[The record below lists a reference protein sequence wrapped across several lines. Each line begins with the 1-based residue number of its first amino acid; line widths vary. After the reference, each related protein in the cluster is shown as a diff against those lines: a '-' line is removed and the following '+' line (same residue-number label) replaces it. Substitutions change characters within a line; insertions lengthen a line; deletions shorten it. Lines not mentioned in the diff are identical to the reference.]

1 MENLQSAKMATMPV
15 KKLLISMS
23 LPAIFSMLVQ
33 AVYNVVDSLYLA
45 RYSEKAIE
53 AMGIIFP
60 MQMLII
66 AIGIGIGVGTN
77 VYISKSLGEGRRD
90 RANRAAQNGLF
101 MALIAM
107 VVVMVMGFTAVK
119 PFVGLYTKDPQVT
132 EMATS
137 YLSTCMIFCFGA
149 MIELTTSKI
158 LQATGNMRIPMF
170 TQLIGAVTNII
181 LDPFFIF
188 GIGAFPRLGTRG
200 AAIATVIGQ
209 VVAMVFSVS
218 MLIFKKQDVHLL
230 EKGFRPS
237 PKFMWRILR
246 VGLPSMLT
254 SALPSFTIIMVNNFI
269 KVFPY
274 AISVLG
280 VYFKLQSFVFMPVFG
295 LTQGGM
301 PILGYNY
308 GAYNRDRFSATFRF
322 MLILAISYMAFG
334 LILFQA
340 IPAQLMGLFGSD
352 PEFIRVGTYALRTI
366 SICFV
371 FAATIISVTVMM
383 QSLGRG
389 FTSLLITVTRQLVII
404 PSAYLLSR
412 YVGVHGVWFAYPI
425 AEFVATA
432 IFLPFS
438 MVVFKKEFNK
448 RRDFMKRQRM
458 ADEAVLIS
466 NEALA
471 PDSSL
476 LSDPDE
482 GLEEEFPSNQN

>member
-1 MENLQSAKMATMPV
+1 MATTPV

-60 MQMLII
+60 MQMLIV
-66 AIGIGIGVGTN
+66 ALGIGIGVGTN

-90 RANRAAQNGLF
+90 RAHRAAQNGLF
-101 MALIAM
+101 MSLIAM
-107 VVVMVMGFTAVK
+107 VVIMIIGLTAVE
-119 PFVGLYTKDPQVT
+119 PFVNHYTDDPEVR
-132 EMATS
+132 EMAVS
-137 YLSTCMIFCFGA
+137 YLRTCMLFSFGA

-158 LQATGNMRIPMF
+158 LQATGNMRVPMF
-170 TQLIGAVTNII
+170 TQLIGAITNII

-188 GIGAFPRLGTRG
+188 GIGFFPRLGTKG

-209 VVAMVFSVS
+209 ICAMVFSLS
-218 MLIFKKQDVHLL
+218 MLLFRKQDVNLL

-246 VGLPSMLT
+246 VGLPSMLI
-254 SALPSFTIIMVNNFI
+254 SALPSFTIILVNSFI
-269 KVFPY
+269 KDFPY

-322 MLILAISYMAFG
+322 MLILALSYMTLG
-334 LILFQA
+334 LILFQT
-340 IPAQLMGLFGSD
+340 IPDLLIGLFGSD

-366 SICFV
+366 SICFI
-371 FAATIISVTVMM
+371 FAATIISVTTMM

-389 FTSLLITVTRQLVII
+389 FTSLLITITRQAVII
-404 PSAYLLSR
+404 PSA
-412 YVGVHGVWFAYPI
+412 
-425 AEFVATA
+425 
-432 IFLPFS
+432 
-438 MVVFKKEFNK
+438 
-448 RRDFMKRQRM
+448 
-458 ADEAVLIS
+458 
-466 NEALA
+466 
-471 PDSSL
+471 
-476 LSDPDE
+476 
-482 GLEEEFPSNQN
+482 

>member
-1 MENLQSAKMATMPV
+1 MEKLQSAKMATTPV

-33 AVYNVVDSLYLA
+33 AIYNVVDSLYLA

-101 MALIAM
+101 MALVAM
-107 VVVMVMGFTAVK
+107 VVVVVLGFTAVK
-119 PFVGLYTKDPQVT
+119 PFVSLYTNDPEVT

-170 TQLIGAVTNII
+170 TQLLGAVTNIA

-188 GIGAFPRLGTRG
+188 GIGFFPRLGTKG

-269 KVFPY
+269 KGFPY

-308 GAYNRDRFSATFRF
+308 GAYNRDRFSQTFRF
-322 MLILAISYMAFG
+322 MLILA
-334 LILFQA
+334 
-340 IPAQLMGLFGSD
+340 
-352 PEFIRVGTYALRTI
+352 
-366 SICFV
+366 
-371 FAATIISVTVMM
+371 
-383 QSLGRG
+383 LG
-389 FTSLLITVTRQLVII
+389 
-404 PSAYLLSR
+404 
-412 YVGVHGVWFAYPI
+412 
-425 AEFVATA
+425 
-432 IFLPFS
+432 
-438 MVVFKKEFNK
+438 
-448 RRDFMKRQRM
+448 
-458 ADEAVLIS
+458 
-466 NEALA
+466 
-471 PDSSL
+471 
-476 LSDPDE
+476 
-482 GLEEEFPSNQN
+482 

>member
-1 MENLQSAKMATMPV
+1 M
-15 KKLLISMS
+15 
-23 LPAIFSMLVQ
+23 
-33 AVYNVVDSLYLA
+33 
-45 RYSEKAIE
+45 
-53 AMGIIFP
+53 
-60 MQMLII
+60 
-66 AIGIGIGVGTN
+66 
-77 VYISKSLGEGRRD
+77 
-90 RANRAAQNGLF
+90 
-101 MALIAM
+101 
-107 VVVMVMGFTAVK
+107 
-119 PFVGLYTKDPQVT
+119 
-132 EMATS
+132 
-137 YLSTCMIFCFGA
+137 
-149 MIELTTSKI
+149 
-158 LQATGNMRIPMF
+158 
-170 TQLIGAVTNII
+170 
-181 LDPFFIF
+181 
-188 GIGAFPRLGTRG
+188 
-200 AAIATVIGQ
+200 
-209 VVAMVFSVS
+209 
-218 MLIFKKQDVHLL
+218 
-230 EKGFRPS
+230 
-237 PKFMWRILR
+237 
-246 VGLPSMLT
+246 
-254 SALPSFTIIMVNNFI
+254 
-269 KVFPY
+269 
-274 AISVLG
+274 
-280 VYFKLQSFVFMPVFG
+280 
-295 LTQGGM
+295 
-301 PILGYNY
+301 GYNY

-476 LSDPDE
+476 LSDPDD
-482 GLEEEFPSNQN
+482 GLEEDFPSNEN

>member
-1 MENLQSAKMATMPV
+1 
-15 KKLLISMS
+15 
-23 LPAIFSMLVQ
+23 
-33 AVYNVVDSLYLA
+33 
-45 RYSEKAIE
+45 
-53 AMGIIFP
+53 
-60 MQMLII
+60 
-66 AIGIGIGVGTN
+66 
-77 VYISKSLGEGRRD
+77 
-90 RANRAAQNGLF
+90 
-101 MALIAM
+101 
-107 VVVMVMGFTAVK
+107 
-119 PFVGLYTKDPQVT
+119 
-132 EMATS
+132 
-137 YLSTCMIFCFGA
+137 
-149 MIELTTSKI
+149 
-158 LQATGNMRIPMF
+158 
-170 TQLIGAVTNII
+170 
-181 LDPFFIF
+181 
-188 GIGAFPRLGTRG
+188 LGTKG

-209 VVAMVFSVS
+209 VVAMVFSLS

-254 SALPSFTIIMVNNFI
+254 SALPSFTIILVNHFI
-269 KVFPY
+269 KALPY

-322 MLILAISYMAFG
+322 MLILALCYMTFG

-371 FAATIISVTVMM
+371 FAATIISVTTMM

-404 PSAYLLSR
+404 PSAYLLAK
-412 YVGVHGVWFAYPI
+412 YTGTKGVWFAYPI
-425 AEFVATA
+425 AEFAATA

-438 MVVFKKEFNK
+438 MAVFKKEFNK
-448 RRDFMKRQRM
+448 RREVVRRQR
-458 ADEAVLIS
+458 AQDEAVLIA

-471 PDSSL
+471 PDSS
-476 LSDPDE
+476 PVIDE
-482 GLEEEFPSNQN
+482 ALTDEDMPEIDN

>member
-1 MENLQSAKMATMPV
+1 MATMPV

-45 RYSEKAIE
+45 RFSEKAIE

-60 MQMLII
+60 MQMLIV
-66 AIGIGIGVGTN
+66 ALGIGIGVGTN

-90 RANRAAQNGLF
+90 RAHRAAQNGLF
-101 MALIAM
+101 MSLIAM
-107 VVVMVMGFTAVK
+107 AVIMIIGLTAVE
-119 PFVGLYTKDPQVT
+119 PFVDHYTSDPEVR
-132 EMATS
+132 EMAVS
-137 YLSTCMIFCFGA
+137 YLRTCMLFSFGA

-158 LQATGNMRIPMF
+158 LQATGNMKVPMF

-188 GIGAFPRLGTRG
+188 GIGFFPRLGTKG

-209 VVAMVFSVS
+209 IAAMLFSLS
-218 MLIFKKQDVHLL
+218 MLLFRKQDVNLL

-237 PKFMWRILR
+237 LKFMWRILR
-246 VGLPSMLT
+246 VGLPSMLI
-254 SALPSFTIIMVNNFI
+254 SALPSFTIILVNSFI
-269 KVFPY
+269 KDFPY

-322 MLILAISYMAFG
+322 MLILSLSYMTLG
-334 LILFQA
+334 LILFQT
-340 IPAQLMGLFGSD
+340 IPGVLMGLFGSD

-366 SICFV
+366 SICFI
-371 FAATIISVTVMM
+371 FAATIISVTTMM

-389 FTSLLITVTRQLVII
+389 FTSLLITITRQAVII
-404 PSAYLLSR
+404 PSAYILA
-412 YVGVHGVWFAYPI
+412 YYTGTKGVWFAYPI
-425 AEFVATA
+425 AEIVATA
-432 IFLPFS
+432 IFLPIS
-438 MVVFKKEFNK
+438 MKVFKKEFNK
-448 RRDFMKRQRM
+448 KREEVKARR
-458 ADEAVLIS
+458 AAEEAVLV
-466 NEALA
+466 

-476 LSDPDE
+476 APDPAASPVLDEDIQHDEITPKNPDE
-482 GLEEEFPSNQN
+482 E

>member
-1 MENLQSAKMATMPV
+1 MATMPV

-45 RYSEKAIE
+45 RFSEKAIE

-60 MQMLII
+60 MQMLIV
-66 AIGIGIGVGTN
+66 ALGIGIGVGTN

-90 RANRAAQNGLF
+90 RAHRAAQNGLF
-101 MALIAM
+101 MSLIAM
-107 VVVMVMGFTAVK
+107 AVIMIIGLTAVE
-119 PFVGLYTKDPQVT
+119 PFVDHYTSDPEVR
-132 EMATS
+132 EMAVS
-137 YLSTCMIFCFGA
+137 YLRTCMLFSFGA

-158 LQATGNMRIPMF
+158 LQATGNMKVPMF

-188 GIGAFPRLGTRG
+188 GIGFFPRLGTKG

-209 VVAMVFSVS
+209 IAAMLFSLS
-218 MLIFKKQDVHLL
+218 MLLFRKQDVNLL

-237 PKFMWRILR
+237 LKFMWRILR
-246 VGLPSMLT
+246 VGLPSMLI
-254 SALPSFTIIMVNNFI
+254 SALPSFTIILVNSFI
-269 KVFPY
+269 KDFPY

-322 MLILAISYMAFG
+322 MLILSLSYMTLG
-334 LILFQA
+334 LILFQT
-340 IPAQLMGLFGSD
+340 IPGVLMGLFGSD

-366 SICFV
+366 SICFI
-371 FAATIISVTVMM
+371 FAATIISVTTMM

-389 FTSLLITVTRQLVII
+389 FTSLLITITRQAVII
-404 PSAYLLSR
+404 PSAYILA
-412 YVGVHGVWFAYPI
+412 YYTGTKGVWFAYPI
-425 AEFVATA
+425 AEIVATA
-432 IFLPFS
+432 IFLPIS
-438 MVVFKKEFNK
+438 MKVFKKEFNK
-448 RRDFMKRQRM
+448 KREEVRARR
-458 ADEAVLIS
+458 AAEEAVLVPDGS
-466 NEALA
+466 LA
-471 PDSSL
+471 PDPAASPVL
-476 LSDPDE
+476 DEDIQHDEITPKNPDE
-482 GLEEEFPSNQN
+482 E

>member
-1 MENLQSAKMATMPV
+1 MATVPV

-33 AVYNVVDSLYLA
+33 AIYNVVDSLYLA
-45 RYSEKAIE
+45 RYSSKAIE
-53 AMGIIFP
+53 AMGIVFP
-60 MQMLII
+60 MQMLIL
-66 AIGIGIGVGTN
+66 ALGIGIGVGTN

-101 MALIAM
+101 MSMIAM
-107 VVVMVMGFTAVK
+107 IVIVIMGLTTVG
-119 PFVGLYTKDPQVT
+119 PFVRLYTKDPEVID
-132 EMATS
+132 MATS
-137 YLSTCMIFCFGA
+137 YLSTCMFFCFGS

-158 LQATGNMRIPMF
+158 LQATGNMRVPMF
-170 TQLIGAVTNII
+170 TQLIGAITNII
-181 LDPFFIF
+181 LDPFLIF
-188 GIGAFPRLGTRG
+188 GIGVFPRLGTKG

-209 VVAMVFSVS
+209 VLAMAFSLS
-218 MLIFKKQDVHLL
+218 MLIFRKQDVHLL

-237 PKFMWRILR
+237 LKFMWRILR
-246 VGLPSMLT
+246 VGLPSMLI
-254 SALPSFTIIMVNNFI
+254 SALPSFTIILVNSFI
-269 KVFPY
+269 KDFPY

-322 MLILAISYMAFG
+322 MLILALGYMTFG

-340 IPAQLMGLFGSD
+340 IPNLLMSLFGSD
-352 PEFIRVGTYALRTI
+352 PEFIRVGTYALRTV

-371 FAATIISVTVMM
+371 FAATIISVTTMM
-383 QSLGRG
+383 QALGRG

-404 PSAYLLSR
+404 PSAYLLAR
-412 YVGVHGVWFAYPI
+412 YTGTRGVWFAYPI

-432 IFLPFS
+432 IFLPLSLF
-438 MVVFKKEFNK
+438 VFKKEFNK
-448 RRDFMKRQRM
+448 KRAQVQARRPVED
-458 ADEAVLIS
+458 AVLIP
-466 NEALA
+466 EGTLA
-471 PDSSL
+471 PEPTELAPEID
-476 LSDPDE
+476 DE
-482 GLEEEFPSNQN
+482 IDDLTYEENTPSE